1 MRIAKNN
8 SDFIYKDHGMLP
20 RWRRNQR
27 YLMRRDCLKAELGR
41 RYALAGK
48 PLPITLAVAT
58 MKGSNPEK

>member
-1 MRIAKNN
+1 M
-8 SDFIYKDHGMLP
+8 
-20 RWRRNQR
+20 
-27 YLMRRDCLKAELGR
+27 MRRDCLKAELGR